1 MFNMAHYIVRK
12 CSKNQDGEKMS
23 SGDEENQA
31 DSNSEKDF
39 VEQAKQLLE
48 LTDLVE
54 KYPSVIVRRV
64 TGLTYVL
71 VGGGIAFTVLL
82 FMSIIQF
89 IGFIGDT
96 ILLVAAFV
104 CISLLIA
111 WGIPFRLIM
120 PLTRTYPTPDDAPE
134 GMSNFLKAVWVV
146 VGSLMII
153 FSMVTFG
160 IGQPN
165 LYPVAVQL
173 SMTVGNV
180 ANFYEASRGP
190 QTVPFAREHLVFA
203 VFVAFSVI
211 PMLLLPILAY
221 PILILVDVGGIYML
235 GVYMIIT
242 AERLLLES
250 SRRS

>member
-1 MFNMAHYIVRK
+1 
-12 CSKNQDGEKMS
+12 MS
-23 SGDEENQA
+23 SSDEENQE
-31 DSNSEKDF
+31 DPTSEEDI

-48 LTDLVE
+48 LTNLVE

-82 FMSIIQF
+82 FMSIMEF
-89 IGFIGDT
+89 IGFVGDT
-96 ILLVAAFV
+96 VFLVAVFV
-104 CISLLIA
+104 GISLLIA
-111 WGIPFRLIM
+111 WGIPFRLIL
-120 PLTRTYPTPDDAPE
+120 PLTKTYPTPEGAPE
-134 GMSNFLKAVWVV
+134 GMSNFLKAAWAV
-146 VGSLMII
+146 VGSMMIV

-160 IGQPN
+160 IGLPN
-165 LYPVAVQL
+165 LFPVAVQL
-173 SMTVGNV
+173 LMTAGNV
-180 ANFYEASRGP
+180 ANFYEGRRGP
-190 QTVPFAREHLVFA
+190 QTQAFAREHLVFA

-211 PMLLLPILAY
+211 PMLLLPIIAY

-242 AERLLLES
+242 AEKLLLES